1 MSELLLPAN
10 HRAVTAYIRRYGPVL
25 SRDLESMF
33 SVTGSQVRE
42 IVRHY
47 RREGE
52 LIVSGSQG
60 YWYAKDWKEFQ
71 EAMHHM
77 ESRALDIL
85 ETMKL
90 LRKKYE
96 MPGQMRLF

>member
-10 HRAVTAYIRRYGPVL
+10 HRAVIAYIRRYGPVL
-25 SRDLESMF
+25 SRDLEAMF

-60 YWYAKDWKEFQ
+60 YWYAADWPDFEK
-71 EAMHHM
+71 AMYHL
-77 ESRALDIL
+77 ESRALDML
-85 ETMKL
+85 ETMKYL
-90 LRKKYE
+90 IPGLFVLPQKK
-96 MPGQMRLF
+96 